1 MAKLLLID
9 DNEMN
14 LDMLSRRL
22 QMRGH
27 VVICAVN
34 GVQGIGVANRERPD
48 LILMDMSMPHL
59 DGWEAT
65 KQLRE
70 APLTKSIPVVAVTS
84 HNMRGDQDK
93 AIQAG
98 CSAFVSKPV
107 NFEKLEQVIHA
118 LLTKAPGS

>member
-22 QMRGH
+22 QSRGH
-27 VVICAVN
+27 TVICAVN

-48 LILMDMSMPHL
+48 LILMDLSMPHL
-59 DGWEAT
+59 NGWEAT

-70 APLTKSIPVVAVTS
+70 APLTKKIPVVAVTS
-84 HNMRGDQDK
+84 HNMKGDQEK
-93 AIQAG
+93 ALQVG
-98 CSAFVSKPV
+98 CAAFVLKPV
-107 NFEKLEQVIHA
+107 NFEKLEQVIKT
-118 LLTKAPGS
+118 LLSKGAPV